1 MVLAPYND
9 LFEAEQEKQMKTSGF
24 DPKRDSIVKVDL
36 IKMAKKLNDI
46 VDMSEHEFRLL
57 M

>member
-1 MVLAPYND
+1 MVLSPYND